1 MTEKCR
7 FVVSCLLLCILTNAS
22 VGQRVPS
29 TSATPEPEA
38 LEKTLDDLIVNLPK
52 WRALVAV
59 VNVEALPIQYKE
71 GKSIEYLRT
80 SSLEQLDKIG
90 KLASSVKQKPTASD
104 SVQLLL
110 DLEDLYGGSLH
121 DLASALILESG
132 EDGKTIGQAMSW
144 GNTLADTSTS
154 IMEMEKRI
162 EVPVM
167 RMLMARDALLDL
179 CKDKLTH

>member
-7 FVVSCLLLCILTNAS
+7 LVMSCLLLCILTNAS
-22 VGQRVPS
+22 VGQRAPS
-29 TSATPEPEA
+29 TPAPPERGA
-38 LEKTLDDLIVNLPK
+38 LAKTLDELIVNLPK

-59 VNVEALPIQYKE
+59 VNVDSLPIQYKE
-71 GKSIEYLRT
+71 GKAIEYLRT

-121 DLASALILESG
+121 DLASALVLATG
-132 EDGKTIGQAMSW
+132 EDGRGIGQAISW
-144 GNTLADTSTS
+144 GNTLAGASTS
-154 IMEMEKRI
+154 IMEVEKRI
-162 EVPVM
+162 EVPVTG
-167 RMLMARDALLDL
+167 MLTARDALLDV